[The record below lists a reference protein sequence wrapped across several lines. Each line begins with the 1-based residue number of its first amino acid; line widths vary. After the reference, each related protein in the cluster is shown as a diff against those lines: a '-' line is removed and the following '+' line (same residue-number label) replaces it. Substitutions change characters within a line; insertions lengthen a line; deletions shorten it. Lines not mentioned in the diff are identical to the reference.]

1 MLNVNFKEK
10 WDAFRQSK
18 ASNLQFEFFTIYTN
32 MVRRLLEFI
41 QASRAR
47 NWMQHL
53 SAGEA
58 LMKDIISMDRI
69 KYKKGFLVYLADM
82 KNLQNSNEDIFKY
95 FMEGNF
101 SVQKSPI
108 SGVTIGCDHALEQV
122 NCGEKSRGGL
132 KGITKNHNARI
143 RQYLVAPVIEQISQE
158 LLEKGN
164 AK

>member
-1 MLNVNFKEK
+1 MTFTPSISETAYFQVVRPSFLNSLQVITDFNQAMSEYQRSVFKELSLRFQDLMLNVNFKEK

-32 MVRRLLEFI
+32 MVRQLLEFI

-101 SVQKSPI
+101 SEQKSPI
-108 SGVTIGCDHALEQV
+108 SGVQ
-122 NCGEKSRGGL
+122 
-132 KGITKNHNARI
+132 
-143 RQYLVAPVIEQISQE
+143 
-158 LLEKGN
+158 
-164 AK
+164 

>member
-1 MLNVNFKEK
+1 MFKSFPEYFCENAPEIIQVITDFNQAMSEYQCSVFKELSLRFQDLMLYVNFKEK

-58 LMKDIISMDRI
+58 LMKDFISMDRI
-69 KYKKGFLVYLADM
+69 KYRKGFLVYLE
-82 KNLQNSNEDIFKY
+82 KYEKPSEQQIRYLEIFY
-95 FMEGNF
+95 G
-101 SVQKSPI
+101 
-108 SGVTIGCDHALEQV
+108 
-122 NCGEKSRGGL
+122 R
-132 KGITKNHNARI
+132 
-143 RQYLVAPVIEQISQE
+143 
-158 LLEKGN
+158 
-164 AK
+164 

>member
-1 MLNVNFKEK
+1 MKRAVEAHEDTMIAVQIVQLIEMFKSFPEYFCENDPEIIQVITDFNQAMSEYQCSVFKELFLRFQDLMLNVNFKEK

-69 KYKKGFLVYLADM
+69 KYRKGFIVYLADM
-82 KNLQNSNEDIFKY
+82 KNLQNSNEDIWKY
-95 FMEGNF
+95 FM
-101 SVQKSPI
+101 
-108 SGVTIGCDHALEQV
+108 
-122 NCGEKSRGGL
+122 
-132 KGITKNHNARI
+132 
-143 RQYLVAPVIEQISQE
+143 
-158 LLEKGN
+158 
-164 AK
+164 